1 MPTPT
6 PNPTPEQLTAVLD
19 AADALLC
26 ARANQMVTCVEWE
39 DLERAVAACRPP
51 TPEGQ
56 NDQPEGS
63 R

>member
-1 MPTPT
+1 MPT
-6 PNPTPEQLTAVLD
+6 NLTPEQLTAVLD
-19 AADALLC
+19 AADAFLC

-51 TPEGQ
+51 APEEP
-56 NDQPEGS
+56 NDPPEAS